1 MAELLLQIYDPRDDD
16 RRLRA
21 AATGEEPMA
30 KAFDRLRR
38 EYPERLE
45 FSHYRAGDG
54 ALDEA
59 LRQQLAI
66 LGLQ

>member
-1 MAELLLQIYDPRDDD
+1 MAELLLQIYDPRADD

-21 AATGEEPMA
+21 AAQGDSPMA

-45 FSHYRAGDG
+45 FSHYRIDATT
-54 ALDEA
+54 LTESQ
-59 LRQQLAI
+59 RQQLKV